1 MVIVEFRSDV
11 KESPVADE
19 IVSPCALAADEPVSP
34 VPALVED
41 RPRDALG
48 HCWDGHTCDHPD
60 HATYATIHF
69 IR

>member
-1 MVIVEFRSDV
+1 MVITEYQSDV
-11 KESPVADE
+11 EESLAVDE
-19 IVSPCALAADEPVSP
+19 LVSPGAEVA
-34 VPALVED
+34 D

-60 HATYATIHF
+60 HATFATIHF